1 MTVTLT
7 HDRFYDIPKNHNVQ
21 LEFERFKKLAKQ
33 YNCECIS
40 IGPKE
45 APYYIPTFVGKSKNM
60 YKLIKNEFGPIKTLL
75 RFYGLENFK
84 ELDDSYRSRP

>member
-7 HDRFYDIPKNHNVQ
+7 HDGFYDIPKNHDVQ
-21 LEFERFKKLAKQ
+21 FEQFKKLAKQ
-33 YNCECIS
+33 YECDCTS

-75 RFYGLENFK
+75 RFYGLEKFE
-84 ELDDSYRSRP
+84 ELDDSYRCRS